1 MQLVKEK
8 AIYKE
13 KSHKPAHI
21 QNFWFK

>member
-1 MQLVKEK
+1 MQLAKEK